1 MRCGMLSSMGA
12 ALAVAGGLGV
22 GGAALAA
29 AKEDPATGSGPT
41 LAAPASGGWPAAR
54 RRSASSAPHQWV
66 WWCRRGG

>member
-1 MRCGMLSSMGA
+1 MRCGMLSSMRA

-41 LAAPASGGWPAAR
+41 LAAPARWAPEAR